1 MRRTLPMLLACLL
14 IAGCGGAGSHTAS
27 TTTTSTTT
35 TMPVNAT
42 AQLEQA
48 VRTAL
53 QQNAKVS
60 DYVLEHN
67 AIPPWARQSTSG
79 PALSG
84 MRGSAAQRSSGHI
97 TVRVLSDDVK
107 VESIDLAPSY
117 ASATADVTERSRV
130 VPLRKGHRLGK
141 AVVGN
146 EHAQFTLH
154 RASGMTF
161 VVWSIGRA

>member
-1 MRRTLPMLLACLL
+1 MRRTLPALLACLL
-14 IAGCGGAGSHTAS
+14 IAGCGGGGSHTAS
-27 TTTTSTTT
+27 TTTSTTT
-35 TMPVNAT
+35 TTTVNAT
-42 AQLEQA
+42 AQLEQG

-67 AIPPWARQSTSG
+67 ATPSWAGRSTAG

-97 TVRVLSDDVK
+97 TVHVLSDEVS
-107 VESIDLAPSY
+107 VESINLAPSY
-117 ASATADVTERSRV
+117 ATATADVTERSRV